1 MRIRKVIRSVVWL
14 SLLLSAISL
23 VSAGEDRSSISGI
36 VVDQLGNPVA
46 NAHVTTRDLDL
57 PPNTVEVGGG
67 VVPYVETDGQGR
79 FLFKGLKVGHR
90 YKVYSEKE
98 QDGYPDMMLGMYNPT
113 DTAPIATATS
123 SVAAEGVTVHLGPK
137 AARLKWNVR
146 DAVSGDSI
154 ETPTFSF
161 ERRDNGASA
170 SGTALADEGVLVPSD
185 TDLIVEISA
194 RGYRDW
200 YYGEVLDKSTAAS
213 LRIPPGEEKTLQVQ
227 LQPAAK

>member
-1 MRIRKVIRSVVWL
+1 MKKPNAIRSVVWL
-14 SLLLSAISL
+14 SILLSAIAQASD
-23 VSAGEDRSSISGI
+23 SEDRGSISGI
-36 VVDQLGNPVA
+36 VVDQLGNPVT

-67 VVPYVETDGQGR
+67 VVPYAETDVQGR

-98 QDGYPDMMLGMYNPT
+98 EDGYPDMMLGMYNPT
-113 DTAPIATATS
+113 DTASIATATS
-123 SVAAEGVTVHLGPK
+123 SVSTERVIIHLGPK
-137 AARLKWNVR
+137 AARLKWNVK

-161 ERRDNGASA
+161 ERRDSGASA
-170 SGTALADEGVLVPSD
+170 GGTALADEGVLVPSN

-194 RGYRDW
+194 RRYRDW
-200 YYGEVLDKSTAAS
+200 YYGEALDKSTAAS
-213 LRIPPGEEKTLQVQ
+213 LRLVPGEEKTLQVQ
-227 LQPAAK
+227 LQPVTK